1 MDPFQELID
10 GLLEAESLGEQFG
23 SPNCQESI
31 QFALDYFGYDE
42 AEVRNQLEATDGKR

>member
-10 GLLEAESLGEQFG
+10 GLLEAERLGEQFG
-23 SPNCQESI
+23 SPACKAAI

-42 AEVRNQLEATDGKR
+42 SEVREQLEAGSG